1 MFKLDKG
8 LTTSIICAFRL
19 EVSPKGVWGGGQQTH
34 EHCISEYVS
43 NSINSVIALLIR

>member
-8 LTTSIICAFRL
+8 LTTSIICALRL